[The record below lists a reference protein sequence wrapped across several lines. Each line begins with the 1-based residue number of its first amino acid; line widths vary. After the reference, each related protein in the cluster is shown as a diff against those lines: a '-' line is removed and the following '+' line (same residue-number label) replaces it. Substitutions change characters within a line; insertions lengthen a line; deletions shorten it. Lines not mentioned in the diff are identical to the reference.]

1 MAEPMN
7 FERSITI
14 DTPYAEAVART
25 REALAEQGF
34 GVLSEIDV
42 QATLRE
48 KRGVEMEPY
57 VILGA
62 CNPDLAHRG
71 LDIDRS
77 IGVLLPCNVVVS
89 GQDGAS
95 KIQILDPLIM
105 AAVMGREEL
114 RSVAEEAARR
124 LGLVL
129 DALGAT
135 ASERPGAGDRG

>member
-1 MAEPMN
+1 MAESMN
-7 FERSITI
+7 YERSITV
-14 DTPYAEAVART
+14 DLPYAEAVERT
-25 REALAEQGF
+25 RAALAEQGF
-34 GVLSEIDV
+34 GVLSQIDV

-62 CNPDLAHRG
+62 CNPDLASQA

-89 GQDGAS
+89 ARDGGS

-105 AAVMGREEL
+105 AAVMGRDEL
-114 RSVAEEAARR
+114 QPIAQDAARR
-124 LGLVL
+124 LQTVL
-129 DALGAT
+129 DTLT
-135 ASERPGAGDRG
+135 TR

>member
-1 MAEPMN
+1 MTEAMHY
-7 FERSITI
+7 ERCITV
-14 DTPYAEAVART
+14 DLPYAEAVRRT

-48 KRGVEMEPY
+48 KRGREIEPY

-62 CNPDLAHRG
+62 CNPDLAARA

-89 GQDGAS
+89 GRDGGS
-95 KIQILDPLIM
+95 TIRMLDPLLM

-114 RSVAEEAARR
+114 QPVAQEAGRR
-124 LGLVL
+124 LQVVL
-129 DALGAT
+129 DQLAT
-135 ASERPGAGDRG
+135 G

>member
-1 MAEPMN
+1 MN
-7 FERSITI
+7 EAMSYERSITV
-14 DTPYAEAVART
+14 DLPYAEAISRT
-25 REALAEQGF
+25 RDALAEQGF
-34 GVLSEIDV
+34 GVLTEIDV

-48 KRGVEMEPY
+48 KRGLEMEPY

-62 CNPDLAHRG
+62 CNPVLAHQA

-89 GQDGAS
+89 SREGGVT

-114 RSVAEEAARR
+114 RPLAEDAARR
-124 LGLVL
+124 LQNVL
-129 DALGAT
+129 DTLANG
-135 ASERPGAGDRG
+135 

>member
-1 MAEPMN
+1 MDVTY
-7 FERSITI
+7 ERSITV
-14 DTPYAEAVART
+14 DLPYTKAVART

-48 KRGVEMEPY
+48 KRGLEMEPY

-62 CNPDLAHRG
+62 CNPDLAHRA

-89 GQDGAS
+89 GHGGGA
-95 KIQILDPLIM
+95 KVQILDPLIM

-114 RSVAEEAARR
+114 QPIAQDAARR
-124 LGLVL
+124 LQTVL
-129 DALGAT
+129 DTLNT
-135 ASERPGAGDRG
+135 RTEEET

>member
-1 MAEPMN
+1 MTQAKN
-7 FERSITI
+7 FERSITV
-14 DTPYAEAVART
+14 DTPYDEAVTQT

-34 GVLSEIDV
+34 GVLTEIDV
-42 QATLRE
+42 KATLQE

-57 VILGA
+57 IILGA
-62 CNPDLAHRG
+62 CNPNLAHRA

-89 GQDGAS
+89 GRESGS

-114 RSVAEEAARR
+114 QPVAEEAARR

-129 DALGAT
+129 DALSAT
-135 ASERPGAGDRG
+135 GSARSTPGDRA